1 MADYTYSK
9 EYKDLSAQK
18 ELLEGQLTS
27 FLNSVPGGEEMVKK
41 FESLKDIMDKK
52 IDLANDEISDLEWNH
67 ENDLDDK
74 DDEIKEL
81 ENRVEVLERKMD
93 ELGVTDSGYLE
104 DVMKMELWAVASK
117 KFTLT
122 QLEEKLGGSRYQLM

>member
-9 EYKDLSAQK
+9 EYKDLSTQK

-27 FLNSVPGGEEMVKK
+27 FLNSIPGGEEMVKK
-41 FESLKDIMDKK
+41 LESLKEIMDKR
-52 IDLANDEISDLEWNH
+52 IDLADNELVDLEWNH

-74 DDEIKEL
+74 NDEIKEL
-81 ENRVEVLERKMD
+81 ERRVEQLEGRMG
-93 ELGVTDSGYLE
+93 ELGVTDNGSLE
-104 DVMKMELWAVASK
+104 DVMKMELWAVASQ

>member
-9 EYKDLSAQK
+9 EYKDLSTQK

-27 FLNSVPGGEEMVKK
+27 FLNSIPGGEEMVKK
-41 FESLKDIMDKK
+41 LESLKEIMDKR
-52 IDLANDEISDLEWNH
+52 IDLADNELVDLEWNH

-74 DDEIKEL
+74 NDEIKEL
-81 ENRVEVLERKMD
+81 ERKVEQLEGRMG
-93 ELGVTDSGYLE
+93 ELGVTDNGSLE
-104 DVMKMELWAVASK
+104 DVMKMELWAVASQ

>member
-18 ELLEGQLTS
+18 ELLESQLTS
-27 FLNSVPGGEEMVKK
+27 FLNSIPGGEEMVKK
-41 FESLKDIMDKK
+41 LESLKEIMDKR
-52 IDLANDEISDLEWNH
+52 IDLADNELVDLEWNH

-74 DDEIKEL
+74 NDEIKEL
-81 ENRVEVLERKMD
+81 ERRVEQLEGRMG
-93 ELGVTDSGYLE
+93 ELGVTDNGSLE
-104 DVMKMELWAVASK
+104 DVMKMELWAVASQ